1 MDNATGA
8 AAPPPASSTLAFR
21 TTMDFTYGEARELQ
35 PGVARIV
42 ANNPGPFT
50 FKGTNTY
57 ILGTESLAVID
68 PGPEDPDHLA
78 GIMAYAAGRP
88 ITHILITHT
97 HRDHVDGLRDLLSA
111 TDATVC
117 GFGRAQLEQDPRLR
131 SLTGRSFIDVDFE
144 PDVALRDGDTVR
156 GPDWSVEALHTPGH
170 APDHLCF
177 DWADMAVVF
186 SGDHVMGWN
195 TTVVAP
201 PEGHM
206 GDYMASLQK
215 LADRATTVFYP
226 GHGGQIGEPRK
237 VAKAYMVHRR
247 MREQA
252 IHDAIKKGHATVSTI
267 VDLVYKGLDP
277 TLINAARMSVLAHVE
292 HLQERQQIEA
302 AADGPLDFETKLIA
316 TKPPA

>member
-1 MDNATGA
+1 MTNETGA
-8 AAPPPASSTLAFR
+8 TPSTPPSSSALSFR
-21 TTMDFTYGEARELQ
+21 TEMDFAYGVARELQ
-35 PGVARIV
+35 PGIARIV

-57 ILGTESLAVID
+57 ILGTASLAVID

-78 GIMAYAAGRP
+78 GILDYANGRR

-111 TDATVC
+111 TDAQVC
-117 GFGRAQLEQDPRLR
+117 GFGRSGLDLDPRLK
-131 SLTGRSFIDVDFE
+131 SLTGRTYIDVDFE
-144 PDVALRDGDTVR
+144 PDVSLRDGDSVR
-156 GPDWSVEALHTPGH
+156 GPDWAVEVLYTPGH

-177 DWADMAVVF
+177 DWAERAVLF

-206 GDYMASLQK
+206 GNYLASLEK
-215 LADRATTVFYP
+215 LATRGATVFYP
-226 GHGGQIGEPRK
+226 GHGGQIGEPTK
-237 VAKAYMVHRR
+237 VTKAYMVHRR

-252 IHDAIKKGHATVSTI
+252 IRDAIGKGHTTVSAI
-267 VDLVYKGLDP
+267 VDLVYRGLDDA
-277 TLINAARMSVLAHVE
+277 LVNAARMSVLAHIE
-292 HLQERQQIEA
+292 HLVERDLITVA
-302 AADGPLDFETKLIA
+302 TSDPIDFETRL
-316 TKPPA
+316 TPSQ